1 VRSLLRYIL
10 GGSEVKEYCDMTG
23 KEIDS
28 DTVCVVVEPKEDKLT
43 EEFLT
48 F

>member
-1 VRSLLRYIL
+1 MLRYIL